1 MKLSELAKLETIEQY
16 LEEMNY
22 EDIPEEFI
30 KLLNKEFDKYSY
42 LKSLMDMKHQE
53 FMIKKSNQKGQAT

>member
-1 MKLSELAKLETIEQY
+1 MKLSELAKMETIEQY

-30 KLLNKEFDKYSY
+30 KLLNKEFDKDSY
-42 LKSLMDMKHQE
+42 L
-53 FMIKKSNQKGQAT
+53 